1 MTHAAG
7 LDELGWLIA
16 ELPAARLEQVF
27 THASWAD
34 DRAESYE
41 RLEFLGDSVLELA
54 IARAQVDRFAD
65 AFDAL
70 AKIRVTSCPDR
81 AVRVAKELGLGERL
95 LEYAGH
101 VAPDEPGG
109 SRTVATS
116 SPLLEAAIAAVYLEH
131 GFERIEPAIV
141 GAFAE
146 KIEYARSSHVDY
158 KTELQEALARSG
170 TQVSYT
176 VLEVEGP
183 PHDRQFVCAAH
194 VAGTQLGMGR
204 GTTKKP
210 PPSRKPHGR
219 RSRHSAWFGSGLES
233 FRDSSLGSRPSR
245 GPVRGDRENAAP
257 VHLRSPRIRGFKS
270 FPGTAR
276 DHARA
281 WRGRH
286 RRPER
291 LGQVEHRRR
300 RRLGGGL
307 ADAVGA
313 ARREARRRPF
323 RRRR

>member
-1 MTHAAG
+1 MTRAAG
-7 LDELGWLIA
+7 LDELGRLIA
-16 ELPAARLEQVF
+16 ELPAGRLEQVF

-54 IARAQVDRFAD
+54 IARALYDRFAD
-65 AFDAL
+65 ASEGRL
-70 AKIRVTSCPDR
+70 AKIRAHVVSRQSC
-81 AVRVAKELGLGERL
+81 AAVAKELGLGERL

-101 VAPDEPGG
+101 VAPDELRRISH
-109 SRTVATS
+109 SRNVLAA
-116 SPLLEAAIAAVYLEH
+116 LLEAAIAAVYLEH

-204 GTTKKP
+204 GTTKK
-210 PPSRKPHGR
+210 
-219 RSRHSAWFGSGLES
+219 
-233 FRDSSLGSRPSR
+233 
-245 GPVRGDRENAAP
+245 AA
-257 VHLRSPRIRGFKS
+257 
-270 FPGTAR
+270 
-276 DHARA
+276 
-281 WRGRH
+281 
-286 RRPER
+286 E
-291 LGQVEHRRR
+291 QE
-300 RRLGGGL
+300 
-307 ADAVGA
+307 A
-313 ARREARRRPF
+313 ARQALEALGVVPDRI
-323 RRRR
+323 